1 MNRSTYSL
9 VGVWA
14 TNSPK
19 RDRVLPK
26 SLYAK
31 LALTLIAL
39 LFVTAIVYSAIS
51 YSLTRQG
58 IIGDLQRE
66 NAKLAGNLVTEIPQ
80 TLAGDIDR
88 QYVDQ
93 LFHLMMIVNPDVEL
107 YLLDTAGSITSTSVD
122 KSKLLINKVS
132 LGPLNEFL
140 QSDAINFPL
149 FAQDPR
155 APDKP
160 VTFSVAQLS
169 AGDKM
174 LGYLYVTLRGED
186 YERYQRGGATD
197 LISTIGIY
205 ALIGSLL
212 VSLLAGLTIFK
223 RITARLQILS
233 GVIDNFHKSG
243 YSQNVLYRDAA
254 NDNGGDEISKL
265 GGNYDSMA
273 QRITEQIQLLEQQD
287 QNRRKFIANI
297 SHDLRTPLTATQ
309 GYLELLQQK
318 YDTLEEPERK
328 RYLSISLKHSKRLQ
342 NLITNLFELAKLE
355 NYPDLPVKEILS
367 LSDIISD
374 VMQGCQPLA
383 QAKSIELIYE
393 QQEGAHLVLGD
404 LAMIDR
410 AISNLL
416 SNAIQYTQ
424 EEGWVKLSLRKQTAV
439 SESYSKNQIEFS
451 IEDNGPGIDESQLS
465 NIFDRFY
472 RADNQHAGE
481 KNAGLGLAIAQRI
494 ISLHGG
500 NLQVKNTGNGTRFIF
515 ALSEEAAHF
524 PNS

>member
-1 MNRSTYSL
+1 M
-9 VGVWA
+9 
-14 TNSPK
+14 
-19 RDRVLPK
+19 PK

-51 YSLTRQG
+51 YSLTRQR
-58 IIGDLQRE
+58 IMGDLQRE

-88 QYVDQ
+88 QYIEQ
-93 LFHLMMIVNPDVEL
+93 LFRLMMIVNPDVEL
-107 YLLDTAGSITSTSVD
+107 YLLDKDGEITSTSVNE
-122 KSKLLINKVS
+122 KKLLITKVS
-132 LGPLNEFL
+132 LNPLMDFL
-140 QSDAINFPL
+140 QSDSSRFPL

-155 APDKP
+155 APDSP
-160 VTFSVAQLS
+160 VTFSVARLL
-169 AGDKM
+169 AGEKE

-186 YERYQRGGATD
+186 HQRYQSGRATD
-197 LISTIGIY
+197 LISRIGIY

-223 RITARLQILS
+223 RITARLQILG
-233 GVIDNFHKSG
+233 GVMDNFRKSD
-243 YSQNVLYRDAA
+243 YRQNVLYRDAA
-254 NDNGGDEISKL
+254 NDNGADEISNL
-265 GGNYDSMA
+265 GSNYDSMA

-318 YDTLEEPERK
+318 YDTLAEEERK

-342 NLITNLFELAKLE
+342 NLISNLFELAKLE

-374 VMQGCQPLA
+374 VMQGYQPLA
-383 QAKSIELIYE
+383 QTKSIELIYE
-393 QQEGAHLVLGD
+393 QKQGSHLILGD

-410 AISNLL
+410 AVSNLL
-416 SNAIQYTQ
+416 SNALQYTQ
-424 EEGWVKLSLRKQTAV
+424 DNGWVKLSLIKKTAESGSGSKQL
-439 SESYSKNQIEFS
+439 IEFS
-451 IEDNGPGIDESQLS
+451 IEDNGPGIDESQLG

-494 ISLHGG
+494 ITLHGG
-500 NLQVKNTGNGTRFIF
+500 ELGVKNTGGGTRFCF
-515 ALSEEAAHF
+515 ALAEATPA
-524 PNS
+524 

>member
-1 MNRSTYSL
+1 M
-9 VGVWA
+9 
-14 TNSPK
+14 
-19 RDRVLPK
+19 PK

-39 LFVTAIVYSAIS
+39 LFVTAIVYSALS
-51 YSLTRQG
+51 YSLTRQR
-58 IIGDLQRE
+58 IMGDLQRE

-88 QYVDQ
+88 QYIKQ
-93 LFHLMMIVNPDVEL
+93 LFHLMVIVNPDVEL
-107 YLLDTAGSITSTSVD
+107 YFLDMDGVITSTSVD
-122 KSKLLINKVS
+122 ESTLLTNQV
-132 LGPLNEFL
+132 PLKPLRDFL
-140 QSDAINFPL
+140 QGDSSRFPL

-155 APDKP
+155 EPDSP
-160 VTFSVAQLS
+160 VTFSVARIRS
-169 AGDKM
+169 GERE

-186 YERYQRGGATD
+186 HQRYQSGRATD

-212 VSLLAGLTIFK
+212 VSLLAGLAMFK

-233 GVIDNFHKSG
+233 GIIDNFKDSG
-243 YSQNVLYRDAA
+243 YRQNILYSDAA
-254 NDNGGDEISKL
+254 KDTGDDEISKL

-273 QRITEQIQLLEQQD
+273 QRITEQILQLEQQD

-318 YDTLEEPERK
+318 YDTLEEEERK

-342 NLITNLFELAKLE
+342 NLISNLFELAKLE
-355 NYPDLPVKEILS
+355 NYPDLPAKEILS

-374 VMQGCQPLA
+374 VMQGYQPLA
-383 QAKSIELIYE
+383 HDKSIELIYE
-393 QQEGAHLVLGD
+393 QAHGPHLILGD

-416 SNAIQYTQ
+416 SNALQYTQ
-424 EEGWVKLSLRKQTAV
+424 NNGWVKLSLEKKAIESEAV
-439 SESYSKNQIEFS
+439 RGQIIKFS
-451 IEDNGPGIDESQLS
+451 IEDNGIGIDESQLG

-494 ISLHGG
+494 VTLHGG
-500 NLQVKNTGNGTRFIF
+500 ELGVKNTGNGTRFCFSI
-515 ALSEEAAHF
+515 EETTV
-524 PNS
+524 N

>member
-1 MNRSTYSL
+1 M
-9 VGVWA
+9 
-14 TNSPK
+14 
-19 RDRVLPK
+19 PK

-39 LFVTAIVYSAIS
+39 LFVTAIIYSAIS
-51 YSLTRQG
+51 YSLTRQR

-88 QYVDQ
+88 EYVAQ
-93 LFHLMMIVNPDVEL
+93 LFRLMTIVNPDVEL
-107 YLLDTAGSITSTSVD
+107 YLLDMDGRITDTSVD
-122 KSKLLINKVS
+122 QSNMLLEQVEMA
-132 LGPLNEFL
+132 PLAEFL
-140 QSDAINFPL
+140 AGDPSQFPL
-149 FAQDPR
+149 FGQDPR
-155 APDKP
+155 APDDP
-160 VTFSVAQLS
+160 VTFSVARLT
-169 AGDKM
+169 AGDKA

-186 YERYQRGGATD
+186 HQRYQSGRATD

-233 GVIDNFHKSG
+233 GVIDNFRKSG
-243 YSQNVLYRDAA
+243 YRQNFLYRNAA
-254 NDNGGDEISKL
+254 NDNGSDEISLL
-265 GGNYDSMA
+265 GHNYDSMA
-273 QRITEQIQLLEQQD
+273 ERITEQIHMLEQQD

-318 YDTLEEPERK
+318 YDALEEEQRK

-342 NLITNLFELAKLE
+342 NLISNLFELAKLE
-355 NYPDLPVKEILS
+355 NYSELPVNEILS

-374 VMQGCQPLA
+374 VMQGYQPVA
-383 QAKSIELIYE
+383 EQKNIELIYK
-393 QQEGAHLVLGD
+393 QQEGPHLIRGD

-416 SNAIQYTQ
+416 SNALQYTQ
-424 EEGWVKLSLRKQTAV
+424 DNGWVKLSLQ
-439 SESYSKNQIEFS
+439 KNADTGIEFA
-451 IEDNGPGIDESQLS
+451 IEDNGPGIDESQLE

-481 KNAGLGLAIAQRI
+481 KNAGLGLAIARRI
-494 ISLHGG
+494 VTLHGG
-500 NLQVKNTGNGTRFIF
+500 KLGVKNTGNGTRFCF
-515 ALSEEAAHF
+515 TLSEADSTELMSGSSA
-524 PNS
+524 

>member
-1 MNRSTYSL
+1 M
-9 VGVWA
+9 
-14 TNSPK
+14 
-19 RDRVLPK
+19 PK

-51 YSLTRQG
+51 YSLTRQR
-58 IIGDLQRE
+58 IMGDLQRE

-80 TLAGDIDR
+80 TLTGDIDR
-88 QYVDQ
+88 QYIEQ

-107 YLLDTAGSITSTSVD
+107 YLLNMDGEITSTSVD
-122 KSKLLINKVS
+122 SSKLLIKKIS
-132 LGPLNEFL
+132 LAPLMNFL
-140 QSDAINFPL
+140 QSNSDRFPL

-155 APDKP
+155 APDNP
-160 VTFSVAQLS
+160 VTFSVARLA
-169 AGDKM
+169 AGERE

-186 YERYQRGGATD
+186 HKRYQRGRATD

-223 RITARLQILS
+223 RITARLHILS
-233 GVIDNFHKSG
+233 GVIDDFRISG
-243 YSQNVLYRDAA
+243 YRQNLLYRDAA
-254 NDNGGDEISKL
+254 SDTGSDEISKL
-265 GGNYDSMA
+265 GSNYDSMA
-273 QRITEQIQLLEQQD
+273 QRITEQIQQLEQQD

-318 YDTLEEPERK
+318 YETLTEEERK

-342 NLITNLFELAKLE
+342 NLISNLFELAKLE

-374 VMQGCQPLA
+374 VMQGYQPLA
-383 QAKSIELIYE
+383 ETKSIELTYE
-393 QQEGAHLVLGD
+393 QKEGPHLILGD
-404 LAMIDR
+404 LPMIDR

-416 SNAIQYTQ
+416 SNALQYTQ
-424 EEGWVKLSLRKQTAV
+424 DNGWVKLSLLKLEVDPGQNTRKV
-439 SESYSKNQIEFS
+439 LEFS
-451 IEDNGPGIDESQLS
+451 IEDNGPGIDESQLG

-472 RADNQHAGE
+472 RADNQHIGE

-494 ISLHGG
+494 IALHGG
-500 NLQVKNTGNGTRFIF
+500 ELGVKNTGNGTRFCFSIT
-515 ALSEEAAHF
+515 EAT
-524 PNS
+524 PS

>member
-1 MNRSTYSL
+1 M
-9 VGVWA
+9 
-14 TNSPK
+14 
-19 RDRVLPK
+19 PK

-51 YSLTRQG
+51 YSLTRQR
-58 IIGDLQRE
+58 IMGDLQRE
-66 NAKLAGNLVTEIPQ
+66 NAQLAGNLVTEIPQ

-88 QYVDQ
+88 QYIEQ
-93 LFHLMMIVNPDVEL
+93 LFHLMVIVNPDVEL
-107 YLLDTAGSITSTSVD
+107 YLLDMEGVITSTSVD
-122 KSKLLINKVS
+122 ETTLVTKQIS
-132 LGPLNEFL
+132 LKPLREFL
-140 QSDAINFPL
+140 QSDSSRFPL

-155 APDKP
+155 EPDRP
-160 VTFSVAQLS
+160 VTFSVARLL
-169 AGDKM
+169 AGERA

-186 YERYQRGGATD
+186 HQRFQSGRATD
-197 LISTIGIY
+197 LISKIGIY

-212 VSLLAGLTIFK
+212 VSLLAGLAMFK

-233 GVIDNFHKSG
+233 GIIDKFKDSG
-243 YSQNVLYRDAA
+243 YRQNILYSDAA
-254 NDNGGDEISKL
+254 NDNGDDEISKL

-273 QRITEQIQLLEQQD
+273 QRITEQILQLEQQD

-309 GYLELLQQK
+309 GYLELLHQK
-318 YDTLEEPERK
+318 YDTLDEEKRK

-342 NLITNLFELAKLE
+342 NLISNLFELAKLE
-355 NYPDLPVKEILS
+355 NYPELPVKEVVS

-374 VMQGCQPLA
+374 VMQGYQPLA
-383 QAKSIELIYE
+383 HKKSIELIYE
-393 QQEGAHLVLGD
+393 QQQGPHLILGD

-410 AISNLL
+410 VISNLL
-416 SNAIQYTQ
+416 SNALQYTQ
-424 EEGWVKLSLRKQTAV
+424 NNGWVKLSLNKKTTEPEKDGGEQT
-439 SESYSKNQIEFS
+439 IEFS
-451 IEDNGPGIDESQLS
+451 IEDNGVGIDESQLG

-494 ISLHGG
+494 VALHGG
-500 NLQVKNTGNGTRFIF
+500 ELRVKNTGNGTRFSF
-515 ALSEEAAHF
+515 SLAEN
-524 PNS
+524 PP

>member
-1 MNRSTYSL
+1 
-9 VGVWA
+9 
-14 TNSPK
+14 
-19 RDRVLPK
+19 LPK

-51 YSLTRQG
+51 YSLTRQR

-88 QYVDQ
+88 QYVEQ

-107 YLLDTAGSITSTSVD
+107 YLLDMDGTINSTSVD
-122 KSKLLINKVS
+122 RRKLLIDKVS
-132 LGPLNEFL
+132 LQPLTEFL
-140 QSDAINFPL
+140 QSDSSNFPL

-155 APDKP
+155 APGKP
-160 VTFSVAQLS
+160 VTFSVAKLK
-169 AGDKM
+169 AGEKE

-186 YERYQRGGATD
+186 HQRYQSGRATD

-223 RITARLQILS
+223 RITSRLQILS
-233 GVIDNFHKSG
+233 GVIDNFRKSG
-243 YSQNVLYRDAA
+243 YRQNVLYRDAA
-254 NDNGGDEISKL
+254 NDTGADEISKL

-273 QRITEQIQLLEQQD
+273 QRITEQIELLEQQD
-287 QNRRKFIANI
+287 HNRRKFIANI
-297 SHDLRTPLTATQ
+297 SHDLRTPLTAT
-309 GYLELLQQK
+309 
-318 YDTLEEPERK
+318 
-328 RYLSISLKHSKRLQ
+328 ISLKHSKRLQ
-342 NLITNLFELAKLE
+342 NLISNLFELAKIE
-355 NYPDLPVKEILS
+355 NYSELPASELLS

-374 VMQGCQPLA
+374 VMQGYQPLA
-383 QAKSIELIYE
+383 QNKSIDLRYE
-393 QQEGAHLVLGD
+393 QDQGSHLVKGD

-416 SNAIQYTQ
+416 SNALQYTQ
-424 EEGWVKLSLRKQTAV
+424 EGGWVVLKLSKRAN
-439 SESYSKNQIEFS
+439 ESGESLIEFS
-451 IEDNGPGIDESQLS
+451 IEDNGPGIDEAQLG

-494 ISLHGG
+494 VALHGG
-500 NLQVKNTGNGTRFIF
+500 ELGVKNTGNGTRFCF
-515 ALSEEAAHF
+515 SLNETLAG
-524 PNS
+524 

>member
-1 MNRSTYSL
+1 
-9 VGVWA
+9 
-14 TNSPK
+14 
-19 RDRVLPK
+19 LPK

-51 YSLTRQG
+51 YSLTRQR

-88 QYVDQ
+88 QYVEQ

-107 YLLDTAGSITSTSVD
+107 YLLDMDGTINSTSVD
-122 KSKLLINKVS
+122 RRKLLIDKVS
-132 LGPLNEFL
+132 LQPLTEFL
-140 QSDAINFPL
+140 QSDSSNFPL

-155 APDKP
+155 APGKP
-160 VTFSVAQLS
+160 VTFSVAKLK
-169 AGDKM
+169 AGEKE

-186 YERYQRGGATD
+186 HQRYQSGRATD

-223 RITARLQILS
+223 RITSRLQILS
-233 GVIDNFHKSG
+233 GVIDNFRKSG
-243 YSQNVLYRDAA
+243 YRQNVLYRDAA
-254 NDNGGDEISKL
+254 NDTGADEISKL

-273 QRITEQIQLLEQQD
+273 QRITEQIELLEQQD
-287 QNRRKFIANI
+287 HNRRKFIANI

-318 YDTLEEPERK
+318 YDTLEEDERK

-342 NLITNLFELAKLE
+342 NLISNLFELAKLE
-355 NYPDLPVKEILS
+355 NYSELPASELLS

-374 VMQGCQPLA
+374 VMQGYQPLA
-383 QAKSIELIYE
+383 QNKSIDLRYE
-393 QQEGAHLVLGD
+393 QDQGSHLVKGD

-416 SNAIQYTQ
+416 SNALQYTQ
-424 EEGWVKLSLRKQTAV
+424 EGGWVVLKLSKRAN
-439 SESYSKNQIEFS
+439 ESGESLIEFS
-451 IEDNGPGIDESQLS
+451 IEDNGPGIDEAQLG

-494 ISLHGG
+494 VALHGG
-500 NLQVKNTGNGTRFIF
+500 ELGVKNTGNGTRFCF
-515 ALSEEAAHF
+515 SLNETLAG
-524 PNS
+524 